1 MATVGPSQPPPGSSS
16 APAPQPPPGPPS
28 SDQITWEGD
37 KMFNIYILDY
47 CKKRGYHKTATQLVS
62 EADIPPE
69 SKPPIN
75 AQQGLLFEWWSVF
88 WVLFQAKNSGAGSE
102 DAILYTKYQ
111 TQSKFQAQ
119 RASQG
124 PPPVGPQPPAR
135 YPIPNGVPGS
145 VPPLPSGQMNGIGPG
160 GQPPPYGPPNPPSQP
175 NGMPGPTGPPG
186 PPGHFPPGMG
196 NRPPM
201 GHQQRHPNGAP
212 QYHSPTIAPSPQSQG
227 GPQQPPA
234 GPMGPL
240 GPSPMN
246 RATMPPPNGPQHP
259 QGPGSVGSAHQTP
272 TPTYQQLVRPHS
284 SHDTSSQNH
293 MNPHP
298 SPAMS
303 GRLPPGQERPH
314 MDSLDAELASY
325 PPDLM
330 GEAKLRAGLGEKE
343 AQSLTMDEKQR
354 IIQHARLKQEG
365 PLSNGAG
372 PPPGA
377 NMHGSLQNR
386 AQPMQ
391 QQLSMQ
397 QQRGAK
403 RNSTSPGEEHETL
416 PRNDQSPPDRKRP
429 RRTPN
434 PTEQQQQQH
443 QQQQQQHQQQHQQSQ
458 QPQPQPQPQ
467 QQPQQQQPQPPMAP
481 IGSLPPG
488 AQPMPGSMRGHA
500 PMGGGQ
506 PPLSGFG
513 GPQMHQ
519 ISMTPM
525 ASMHGMS
532 PNMMHGPPGVMG
544 PQMSQS
550 QVP

>member
-1 MATVGPSQPPPGSSS
+1 MTTVGPSQPPPGSSS
-16 APAPQPPPGPPS
+16 APLPQPPPGPPS

-145 VPPLPSGQMNGIGPG
+145 VPPLPTGQMNGIGPG
-160 GQPPPYGPPNPPSQP
+160 GQPTPYGPPNPPSQP
-175 NGMPGPTGPPG
+175 NGISGPTGPPG

-246 RATMPPPNGPQHP
+246 RMPPPGPQHP

-272 TPTYQQLVRPHS
+272 TPAYQQLVRPHS
-284 SHDTSSQNH
+284 SHDISSQNH

-303 GRLPPGQERPH
+303 GRLPPSQERPH
-314 MDSLDAELASY
+314 MDSLDVALATY
-325 PPDLM
+325 PADLM
-330 GEAKLRAGLGEKE
+330 GEAKLRAGLGERE
-343 AQSLTMDEKQR
+343 AQSLTTEEKVCNHPLR
-354 IIQHARLKQEG
+354 RL
-365 PLSNGAG
+365 
-372 PPPGA
+372 
-377 NMHGSLQNR
+377 
-386 AQPMQ
+386 
-391 QQLSMQ
+391 
-397 QQRGAK
+397 
-403 RNSTSPGEEHETL
+403 
-416 PRNDQSPPDRKRP
+416 
-429 RRTPN
+429 
-434 PTEQQQQQH
+434 
-443 QQQQQQHQQQHQQSQ
+443 
-458 QPQPQPQPQ
+458 
-467 QQPQQQQPQPPMAP
+467 
-481 IGSLPPG
+481 
-488 AQPMPGSMRGHA
+488 
-500 PMGGGQ
+500 
-506 PPLSGFG
+506 FF
-513 GPQMHQ
+513 
-519 ISMTPM
+519 
-525 ASMHGMS
+525 
-532 PNMMHGPPGVMG
+532 
-544 PQMSQS
+544 
-550 QVP
+550 